1 MSDLMYLKSG
11 TDIRGTAVEKDGK
24 AVDLTDERLV
34 KITCAYVDFLK
45 EKLQKTELTVAVGYD
60 SRVSSPR
67 IASTVCKTLA
77 GLGVKVFDCG
87 LSSTPSMFMSV
98 INFSLD
104 SAVEITASHLPMEMN
119 GLKFFTRE
127 GGFSGDDIKK
137 ILLSASEKTTEYKAF
152 SADIEKLANMDKYC
166 SDLCEMIKKGV
177 NAENYEKPLEGLKI
191 VVDAGNGVGA
201 FYAKNVLEVLGADTE
216 GSRFLEPDGTF
227 PNHIPN
233 PENKA
238 AMQSICEAASE
249 SGADLGVIFDTDCDR
264 AACVD
269 ENAQEINRNKL
280 VALASYIALK
290 NNEGGVIVT
299 DSVTSDGLNEF
310 IEKELKGVHH
320 RFKRGYKNVIDEAV
334 RLQNEEGKR
343 APLAIETSGHA
354 AFSENYYLDDG
365 AYLVTKIIIEAAR
378 LRKEG
383 RTIGDIIKNLKVPQE
398 EKEVRFTIKLSDF
411 RDYGTAVINDFKALC
426 ENTQGIAVSPVNYE
440 GVRVNFDENSGN
452 GWQLLRMS
460 VHEPLL
466 VLNCESDKKGG
477 CKKMLEFF
485 NGFISSYKELDI
497 SKLTAIL
504 N

>member
-1 MSDLMYLKSG
+1 MENLMYLKSG
-11 TDIRGTAVEKDGK
+11 TDIRGTAIEKDGK
-24 AVDLTDERLV
+24 PVDLTDNRIMS
-34 KITCAYVDFLK
+34 ITAAFVRFLK
-45 EKLQKTELTVAVGYD
+45 DKLGKEQLTVTVGYD

-67 IASTVCKTLA
+67 IAGTVCKTLLS
-77 GLGVKVFDCG
+77 LGVKVYDCG

-98 INFSLD
+98 VNFNVD

-127 GGFSGDDIKK
+127 GGFSGADIKN
-137 ILLSASEKTTEYKAF
+137 ILTIAQENSYEVTGAQGEP
-152 SADIEKLANMDKYC
+152 EKLNNMEKYC
-166 SDLCEMIKKGV
+166 NDLCDMIKKGV
-177 NAENYEKPLEGLKI
+177 NAENYNKPLENLKI

-201 FYAKNVLEVLGADTE
+201 FYAEKVLSVLGADIN
-216 GSRFLEPDGTF
+216 GSRYLEPDGTF

-233 PENKA
+233 PENA
-238 AMQSICEAASE
+238 TAMASICEAVKE

-269 ENAQEINRNKL
+269 KNANEINRNKL

-290 NNEGGVIVT
+290 GNKGGVIVT

-310 IEKELKGVHH
+310 IEKNLGGVHH
-320 RFKRGYKNVIDEAV
+320 RFKRGYKNVIDEAI
-334 RLQNEEGKR
+334 RLQTEESKC

-365 AYLVTKIIIEAAR
+365 AYLITKIIIEAAK
-378 LRKEG
+378 LAKVNE
-383 RTIGDIIKNLKVPQE
+383 TIESVIKDLKIPLE

-411 RDYGTAVINDFKALC
+411 RDYGLSAINDFKTLC
-426 ENTQGIAVSPVNYE
+426 ENTEGITVAPVNHE
-440 GVRVNFDENSGN
+440 GVRVNFDGKSGD

-466 VLNCESDKKGG
+466 VLNCESNKEGG
-477 CKKMLEFF
+477 ALQMLEFF
-485 NGFISSYKELDI
+485 KDFVSKYEELDT
-497 SKLTAIL
+497 SKLEAII
-504 N
+504 